1 MIELNLSMAE
11 YRALPRLSKHELDN
25 FSVAPAYY
33 KFRKTKEWKPSRQ
46 MELGTLVHSH
56 ALEGVIDYALGPV
69 VDRRTK
75 AGKEE
80 WELFCQE
87 NIGKMILTQDE
98 YAAVTGAVESV
109 RPFLE
114 RVQDAGPISRAV
126 EASMFWKRDG
136 VECKGR
142 PDLIGSMDGST
153 PVIFDLKTTTDIRWF
168 DSKFFSLRYDVQAA
182 WYADGLKTCLGLDK
196 LPTFCFLV
204 VDMEPPHLA
213 QFVIASTDVVEQANE
228 RIDEELE
235 LYKQCK
241 ENDTWPGLP
250 STRIILPRSM

>member
-1 MIELNLSMAE
+1 MILQNLEMTE
-11 YRALPRLSKHELDN
+11 YRQRPGLSKHELDA

-33 KFRKTKEWKPSRQ
+33 QWKKTQKWKPSRQ

-56 ALEGVIDYALGPV
+56 ALEGVVDYALGPV

-87 NIGKMILTQDE
+87 NLGKMILTAE
-98 YAAVTGAVESV
+98 EHAAVTGAVDAV
-109 RPFLE
+109 RPFIE
-114 RVQDAGPISRAV
+114 AV
-126 EASMFWKRDG
+126 GDCDIMNVATEASMFWKRNG

-142 PDLIGSMDGST
+142 PDLIGSLDGKRLR
-153 PVIFDLKTTTDIRWF
+153 IFDIKTTTGIQWF

-182 WYADGLKTCLGLDK
+182 WYAYGLKECLGLDEE
-196 LPTFCFLV
+196 PNFCFLV
-204 VDMEPPHLA
+204 VDMEAPHLT
-213 QFVIASTDVVEQANE
+213 QFVFPASEVLAQANE
-228 RIDEELE
+228 KICSELD
-235 LYKQCK
+235 LYKDCI
-241 ENDTWPGLP
+241 ENDSWPGLP